1 MSIQKKLKNF
11 YTFYYLMK
19 MPKSFDRDPA
29 VMKAEQ
35 NRNIHKL
42 MKRAYE
48 IPFYRK
54 RFEASG
60 TTPDDYHCSEDLVKF
75 PLLTKPELRLWMQ
88 EEWENHPE
96 IHDSVNVLST
106 SGSSGVPLKVLY
118 TQREQ
123 AFSDANWI
131 RGLSVGGYKP
141 LRGKMYSL

>member
-54 RFEASG
+54 RFEAS
-60 TTPDDYHCSEDLVKF
+60 
-75 PLLTKPELRLWMQ
+75 
-88 EEWENHPE
+88 
-96 IHDSVNVLST
+96 
-106 SGSSGVPLKVLY
+106 
-118 TQREQ
+118 
-123 AFSDANWI
+123 
-131 RGLSVGGYKP
+131 
-141 LRGKMYSL
+141 